1 MDVSVDKNR
10 KGEKVEGKSIKI
22 ITGTA
27 FIVIVVA
34 VIFIF
39 MRQDQKKADITM
51 ELSVSEKQQL
61 PEITNT
67 TELKKTAA
75 PSQKA
80 SLKLE
85 NPEPRLLDDKEI
97 AAILTQIEDL
107 KNNPS
112 ADGIKILSGYLNLQ
126 DPDVIQEVMNA
137 LAYIGTETGLDDMV
151 FKLLEEK
158 ASDDQY
164 PHRGYALLT
173 AAKVGKDKLL
183 PLVSEYISE
192 YEMSGNDNFS
202 RYASRALSLI
212 GTPACIPFL
221 NSLIEQTDDK
231 NIHRNSL
238 EALGRLA
245 TPEAVT
251 ILRHYLFAADVKDQ
265 ASSARIFARGNNP
278 EYNTLLADG
287 IKNKKFQQETISVI
301 LSGKAAPEIVD
312 SLINNNGIDK
322 DTKNDLL
329 KNIITGM
336 RFAPVYVRNQTASVI
351 SEALRSYEED
361 DTKLKLN
368 SIKAICQLG
377 GEETPE
383 ALKFTFQDHDPRVRR
398 EAVRYFVN
406 YANVSNYTDLFDMI
420 WDTDKKTRRS
430 AMAGIERFVASGDI
444 PVLEKAAGHEDEFI
458 SKKAKLLLESLK

>member
-1 MDVSVDKNR
+1 VR
-10 KGEKVEGKSIKI
+10 RKSIKI

-27 FIVIVVA
+27 LTVIVVA
-34 VIFIF
+34 VIFILVC
-39 MRQDQKKADITM
+39 QDQKKADVTM
-51 ELSVSEKQQL
+51 ESSVSDKQQL
-61 PEITNT
+61 PKITNT

-75 PSQKA
+75 PSKKT
-80 SLKLE
+80 SLKPKNSE
-85 NPEPRLLDDKEI
+85 QRLNDKEI

-107 KNNPS
+107 RNNPS
-112 ADGIKILSGYLNLQ
+112 AEGIKILSGYLNLQ

-137 LAYIGTETGLDDMV
+137 LAYIGTKTGLDDMV
-151 FKLLEEK
+151 FKLLEKK
-158 ASDDQY
+158 AGDDQY
-164 PHRGYALLT
+164 PHRWYALLT

-192 YEMSGNDNFS
+192 YELSGNDNFS

-221 NSLIEQTDDK
+221 NSIIEQTDDK

-251 ILRHYLFAADVKDQ
+251 ILRHYLFAADANDQ
-265 ASSARIFARGNNP
+265 ASSARIFVRANNP
-278 EYNTLLADG
+278 EYNTLLTDG
-287 IKNKKFQQETISVI
+287 IKNKKFEQETISVI

-312 SLINNNGIDK
+312 SLINNNEIDK

-351 SEALRSYEED
+351 SEALRSYEEGN
-361 DTKLKLN
+361 TKLKLN

-383 ALKFTFQDHDPRVRR
+383 ALKFTFQDKDPRVRR

-406 YANVSNYTDLFDMI
+406 YAKVSNYTDLFDMI
-420 WDTDKKTRRS
+420 WDTDKKTRRY
-430 AMAGIERFVASGDI
+430 AMAGIERFVASSDI

>member
-1 MDVSVDKNR
+1 M
-10 KGEKVEGKSIKI
+10 EGKTIKI

-39 MRQDQKKADITM
+39 VRQDRKQPDVTM
-51 ELSVSEKQQL
+51 ELSVSDKQQR
-61 PEITNT
+61 PEITKT

-75 PSQKA
+75 PSQKD
-80 SLKLE
+80 SLKPE

-112 ADGIKILSGYLNLQ
+112 AEGIKILSGYLNLQ
-126 DPDVIQEVMNA
+126 DPDVVQEVMNA

-158 ASDDQY
+158 AGDDQY

-173 AAKVGKDKLL
+173 AARVGKDKLL

-192 YEMSGNDNFS
+192 YESSGNDNFS

-251 ILRHYLFAADVKDQ
+251 ILRRYLFAADVQDQ
-265 ASSARIFARGNNP
+265 AASARIFARANNP

-301 LSGKAAPEIVD
+301 LSGKAAPGIVD
-312 SLINNNGIDK
+312 SLINNNEIDK

-336 RFAPVYVRNQTASVI
+336 RFAPVYVRRQTASVI
-351 SEALRSYEED
+351 SEALRSYED
-361 DTKLKLN
+361 GDTKLKLN

-383 ALKFTFQDHDPRVRR
+383 ALKFTFQDKDPRVRR

-420 WDTDKKTRRS
+420 WDTDKKTRRY
-430 AMAGIERFVASGDI
+430 AMAGIERFVASSDI

-458 SKKAKLLLESLK
+458 SKKAKLLLESFK